1 MFRDRLAIAILLVP
15 VTLWI
20 VEVGGLLYALCV
32 GAMLALAGAEYVRLF
47 RRGGHRPAMPLVT
60 VGVVAMMLARYFG
73 GSQTTLT
80 VLSLAAVLA
89 AAWHLTEYERGAP
102 ASGTDFAITL
112 GGITYLGLLGGY
124 LVSLRQLPDGKWWT
138 LLVLPG
144 VWLVDSGAY
153 SIGRAFG
160 RHKMVPRLSPH
171 KTWEGY
177 AGGILSGILLVAL
190 FGGIWRVG
198 AGPGS
203 QITVLNGALMG
214 GVLGIVTPVGDL
226 AISMMKRQFSLK
238 DTGALLA
245 GHGGALDRIDSWLV
259 AGWVGYLLAD
269 WMQR

>member
-1 MFRDRLAIAILLVP
+1 MVRDRLAIAIFLVP
-15 VTLWI
+15 VTLWV
-20 VEVGGLLYALCV
+20 VEVGGLLYTLCV
-32 GAMLALAGAEYVRLF
+32 GAILALGGVEYVRLF
-47 RRGGHRPAMPLVT
+47 RRGGYRPAMPLVT
-60 VGVVAMMLARYFG
+60 GGVIVMMLARHYG
-73 GSQTTLT
+73 GPPTALA
-80 VLSLAAVLA
+80 VLSLGAVLA
-89 AAWHLTEYERGAP
+89 AAWHLIEYERGAP
-102 ASGTDFAITL
+102 ASGTDFAVTL
-112 GGITYLGLLGGY
+112 GGLTYLGLLGGY

-160 RHKMVPRLSPH
+160 RHKMAPRLSPH

-190 FGGIWRVG
+190 FGGIWHVG
-198 AGPGS
+198 AGPAS
-203 QITVLNGALMG
+203 RITILSGALMG

-259 AGWVGYLLAD
+259 AAWVGYSLAV
-269 WMQR
+269 WIQR